1 MTGIRTS
8 DNCYAIS
15 NSESD
20 CVCNAAKL
28 DEGLLWH
35 NRLDH
40 MNFNELSK
48 VSNKELV
55 YGLP

>member
-48 VSNKELV
+48 VSNKE
-55 YGLP
+55 